1 MTTSTAQT
9 EPGLREF
16 LRELAGGGVLL
27 TEPLTGLRGAES
39 DDGDQ
44 VAFRTLIQLDG
55 DICLSIHPQALKS
68 PDFAA
73 AYARH
78 NARVHDV
85 LARRKATLRRSIR
98 GASWI
103 SGLLGGG
110 LVLASGSGEE
120 LTQMLLPSA
129 YADLGSAA
137 VALAGGLLTSRL
149 GRLLTRQLLRA

>member
-1 MTTSTAQT
+1 M
-9 EPGLREF
+9 
-16 LRELAGGGVLL
+16 LL
-27 TEPLTGLRGAES
+27 SEPLAGLRGTES
-39 DDGDQ
+39 DDGAQ

-55 DICLSIHPQALKS
+55 DICLSIHAQALQS

-85 LARRKATLRRSIR
+85 LARRKAALRRSIR

-103 SGLLGGG
+103 TGLLGGG
-110 LVLASGSGEE
+110 LVLASGSGEQ
-120 LTQMLLPSA
+120 LAQTLLPAA
-129 YADLGSAA
+129 YADLGSAG

-149 GRLLTRQLLRA
+149 GRLFARQLLRA